1 MRGISRRQFIGGV
14 VGVVG
19 AFGLPVFGA
28 GRVRRHPNIIFFMA
42 DDMGIGDTSAYQDW
56 TGIADDGQIYTP
68 SLERLARMGIRFTDA
83 HTPSTVC
90 SPTRYALLTGRYSW
104 RSSLKHSVL
113 WGPQADPLIQKD
125 RPTIATMLRGA
136 GYNTGMS
143 GKWHVGLR
151 YRTSAGKP
159 ATGWEDT
166 DLRQPLEDCPL
177 DHGFNYCFLTSRSHG
192 TSASTGWIKGRKVI
206 SATGE
211 GEKFVDGYSLDETG
225 KQNFIHAMEFLEGH
239 LETKATAETPF
250 FLYYP
255 SNSNHTPHTPSTD
268 INGTPVKGRG
278 RLVNGSRQGSV
289 PKSTLIGSK
298 KTAMK
303 HSENRIDYVYEN
315 DVAVGEL
322 LKFLKATDDPRSPGD
337 KLIDNTLVIFTS
349 DNGSEKGGRDSV
361 GPLRGKKALIYEGGH
376 RVPFIAL
383 WKKGGIGDGNDN
395 TPGRTSD
402 QVFGL
407 NDMFATFAALTDQS
421 MAPFRKWAQDSENML
436 DVLLGKTKRRPPLVM
451 HDDYSSGPALA
462 LRDGPWKLIVSED
475 LVRGDQ
481 LKPIALFNLQ
491 KNRME
496 RPAGNLINDPEQS
509 ARVKKM
515 SGTLR
520 EIFDQ
525 GFDPEI
531 IYIRGSTKPQTKAAP
546 AEVKSPTKRRKGTG
560 VKK

>member
-1 MRGISRRQFIGGV
+1 MRGINRRQFVQSV
-14 VGVVG
+14 VGAVG

-28 GRVRRHPNIIFFMA
+28 GRVRRVPNIIFFMA

-68 SLERLARMGIRFTDA
+68 SLERLARMGTRFTDA

-104 RSSLKHSVL
+104 RTSLKHSVL
-113 WGPQADPLIQKD
+113 WGPQADPLIEKD
-125 RPTIATMLRGA
+125 RPTIATMLRDA

-177 DHGFNYCFLTSRSHG
+177 DHGFNYCFLTTRSHG

-225 KQNFIHAMEFLEGH
+225 KQNFMHAMEFLEDH
-239 LETKATAETPF
+239 LETKATAEKPF

-255 SNSNHTPHTPSTD
+255 SNSNHTPHTPSSD

-278 RLVNGSRQGSV
+278 RLVNGSRQASV
-289 PKSTLIGSK
+289 PQSTLIGGK
-298 KTAMK
+298 KTAIK
-303 HSENRIDYVYEN
+303 HSEDRIDYVYEN

-322 LKFLKATDDPRSPGD
+322 LKFLKATDDPRSRGD

-361 GPLRGKKALIYEGGH
+361 GPLRGKKARIYEGGH

-383 WKKGGIGDGNDN
+383 WKKGGIGDGNPS
-395 TPGRTSD
+395 TPGQSSD

-407 NDMFATFAALTDQS
+407 NDMFATFAALTGQS
-421 MAPFRKWAQDSENML
+421 MASFSKWAQDSENVL
-436 DVLLGKTKRRPPLVM
+436 DVLLGKNKKRPPLVM
-451 HDDYSSGPALA
+451 HDDYSTGPALA
-462 LRDGPWKLIVSED
+462 LRDGPWKLIISGD
-475 LVRGDQ
+475 LVRGNE
-481 LKPIALFNLQ
+481 LKPVALFNLR

-496 RPAGNLINDPEQS
+496 RPAGNLIKDPEQS
-509 ARVKKM
+509 ARVKRM
-515 SGTLR
+515 STTLR
-520 EIFDQ
+520 DIFDQ

-531 IYIRGSTKPQTKAAP
+531 IYTRGSTKPQTGTAPVKAVP
-546 AEVKSPTKRRKGTG
+546 PNTRRKRTG
-560 VKK
+560 AKK